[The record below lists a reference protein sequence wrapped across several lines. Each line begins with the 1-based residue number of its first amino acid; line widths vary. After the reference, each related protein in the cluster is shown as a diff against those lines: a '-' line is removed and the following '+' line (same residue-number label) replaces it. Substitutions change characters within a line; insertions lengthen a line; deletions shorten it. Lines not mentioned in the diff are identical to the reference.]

1 MDLNINLNLP
11 EPANKFLNPIAEK
24 AAITMSALWEIA
36 FGQIGYWQK
45 KKALKREKDF
55 LDFKQEFEKE
65 YVRIPPENLKEPQL
79 SLVGPALEASK
90 YYIEE
95 KIIRNM
101 FAKLIAASID
111 TRKNGLV
118 HHAFVDIIKQ
128 MNPNDAKLLLDFS
141 NPTTLLYCL
150 IKRSDN
156 AVASEYISDIYLSDS
171 MPEFNQDNS
180 LSVNNLER
188 LGLLYIP
195 TRNLGSLRMSSIDED
210 IKIQKFKNT
219 VFYKQLL
226 TEFQDPTLPR
236 QSCEIVCY
244 EAYLTQLA
252 FSFKTVCL

>member
-1 MDLNINLNLP
+1 MDINIGLDLP
-11 EPANKFLNPIAEK
+11 EPANKFLNPVAEK
-24 AAITMSALWEIA
+24 AGTTLSAIWDIV
-36 FGQIGYWQK
+36 FGNLVYWQK
-45 KKALKREKDF
+45 KKALKREQDF
-55 LDFKQEFEKE
+55 IDFKQEFERE
-65 YVRIPPENLKEPQL
+65 VTSIPPENLKEPQL

-128 MNPNDAKLLLDFS
+128 MSPNDANLLMDFS

-156 AVASEYISDIYLSDS
+156 ADTSEYISDIYLSDS
-171 MPEFNQDNS
+171 TPEFSQDNS

-195 TRNLGSLRMSSIDED
+195 TRNLGNIRMSANNENA
-210 IKIQKFKNT
+210 KIEMFKKT
-219 VFYKQLL
+219 TLYKQLL
-226 TEFQDPTLPR
+226 QEFQTPASPR
-236 QSCEIVCY
+236 QSCEIVSY
-244 EAYLTQLA
+244 NAYLTQLA
-252 FSFKTVCL
+252 FSFKTICL